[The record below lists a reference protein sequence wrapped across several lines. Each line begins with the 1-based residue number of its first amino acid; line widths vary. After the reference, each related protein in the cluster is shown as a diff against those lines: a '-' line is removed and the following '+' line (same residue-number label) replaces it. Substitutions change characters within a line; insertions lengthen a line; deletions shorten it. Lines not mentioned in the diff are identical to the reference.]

1 MNYPLFVLIVRNCS
15 RSDSAASMMQE
26 EGMLTQMTTVT
37 AEMLFSVRVS
47 SVKISTEIDMYLVIT
62 PVSVVEISTNAEE
75 PVAYELTNSPSD

>member
-1 MNYPLFVLIVRNCS
+1 
-15 RSDSAASMMQE
+15 MMQE